1 MLVRSLGK
9 ASIRALSA
17 LACAVVAHAQSPYA
31 GQESRAI
38 KAPAPEEIRRHE
50 GGKGMGFA
58 KTAELNG
65 YPGPAHV
72 LELAAKL
79 ELSAEQRERTEALF
93 RRMEADAIA
102 HGRRLVEEERL
113 LDATFADRSVTPSR
127 SPPPRD
133 ASASCRPSCAGCTS
147 RRISSRSR
155 CSRRRRSGA
164 MSSCADT
171 ARRPA
176 RSRTPGTLDAGARPR
191 TKTAARGP
199 PFA

>member
-9 ASIRALSA
+9 ASIRVLSA

-38 KAPAPEEIRRHE
+38 KALAPEEIRGHE

-72 LELAAKL
+72 LELATPL
-79 ELSAEQRERTEALF
+79 GLSPSQRERTEDLF

-102 HGRRLVEEERL
+102 HGRRLVEEERR
-113 LDATFADRSVTPSR
+113 LDASFADRSVTPGSL
-127 SPPPRD
+127 
-133 ASASCRPSCAGCTS
+133 AAAT
-147 RRISSRSR
+147 RRIGELQAEL
-155 CSRRRRSGA
+155 RRVHPEAHLAQVALLTPLQVARYVQMRGYDAPPGA
-164 MSSCADT
+164 K
-171 ARRPA
+171 PH
-176 RSRTPGTLDAGARPR
+176 AGHH
-191 TKTAARGP
+191 
-199 PFA
+199 